1 MTSKVSQLSRL
12 SDDKLMDLLFNQLD
26 LKLKS
31 SRIQPFIERLYSE
44 LSDKGI
50 RFKPHCWI
58 STEWFAQDGVP
69 GIAIPFFVLHPRLA
83 RLERKLTF
91 EVEGW
96 SERDCMKL
104 LRHEAGHAID
114 NAFHL
119 RKLRRRQKLFGL
131 SSTPYPESY
140 TPQAYS
146 KKFVVHLNSWYAQS
160 HPDEDWAETFAVWLN
175 PASNWKK
182 RYAKWPALQK
192 LKLVDELMKE
202 IKGKTP
208 KVGRKEC
215 PGDITKIRKKIK
227 TYYQEKIDMYGI
239 DQPFYMDPYLLRLF
253 SADTKYKKNKPAA
266 RFIREQSTDLRRI
279 VAQWTGQYRYTINL
293 ILKELIES
301 CENKK
306 LRLTTSEEEAK
317 MHLIGLLSTQS
328 LNYITSGNHSIP
340 M

>member
-12 SDDKLMDLLFNQLD
+12 SDDKLMDLRFNQLD

-146 KKFVVHLNSWYAQS
+146 KKFVVHLNSW
-160 HPDEDWAETFAVWLN
+160 
-175 PASNWKK
+175 
-182 RYAKWPALQK
+182 
-192 LKLVDELMKE
+192 
-202 IKGKTP
+202 
-208 KVGRKEC
+208 
-215 PGDITKIRKKIK
+215 
-227 TYYQEKIDMYGI
+227 
-239 DQPFYMDPYLLRLF
+239 
-253 SADTKYKKNKPAA
+253 
-266 RFIREQSTDLRRI
+266 
-279 VAQWTGQYRYTINL
+279 
-293 ILKELIES
+293 
-301 CENKK
+301 
-306 LRLTTSEEEAK
+306 
-317 MHLIGLLSTQS
+317 
-328 LNYITSGNHSIP
+328 
-340 M
+340 